1 MGEWVR
7 RIQDEDD
14 DEHVDED
21 EDEDKYVDEDED
33 DDGGNDDE
41 DDPSITT
48 LFKFPAMS

>member
-21 EDEDKYVDEDED
+21 EDDDKYVDEDED
-33 DDGGNDDE
+33 DDDDAHGWSGAAE
-41 DDPSITT
+41 H
-48 LFKFPAMS
+48 ARRR